1 MLALVLQN
9 REDEGFLY
17 ALPDRFPPLWLPLS
31 SQERG
36 LGGEV
41 GFKFKKECVMDD
53 DDDTGD
59 ANPGE
64 DA

>member
-1 MLALVLQN
+1 MGGVGRRLTMRFVQ
-9 REDEGFLY
+9 RGF
-17 ALPDRFPPLWLPLS
+17 A
-31 SQERG
+31 
-36 LGGEV
+36 
-41 GFKFKKECVMDD
+41 MDD

>member
-17 ALPDRFPPLWLPLS
+17 ALTSPPNPLS
-31 SQERG
+31 DKERG
-36 LGGEV
+36 TRPGPRERV
-41 GFKFKKECVMDD
+41 CQFKKECVMDD

-59 ANPGE
+59 ADPGE

>member
-1 MLALVLQN
+1 MRAALLQ
-9 REDEGFLY
+9 R
-17 ALPDRFPPLWLPLS
+17 RFRFRFWLPS
-31 SQERG
+31 PTRKG
-36 LGGEV
+36 TGGEV
-41 GFKFKKECVMDD
+41 RGAATFKIKKGCAMDD

>member
-1 MLALVLQN
+1 MRCRIASH
-9 REDEGFLY
+9 
-17 ALPDRFPPLWLPLS
+17 LWLPRS

-41 GFKFKKECVMDD
+41 GFKIKKECAMDD

>member
-1 MLALVLQN
+1 MG
-9 REDEGFLY
+9 EGPEEG
-17 ALPDRFPPLWLPLS
+17 AA
-31 SQERG
+31 
-36 LGGEV
+36 
-41 GFKFKKECVMDD
+41 MDD